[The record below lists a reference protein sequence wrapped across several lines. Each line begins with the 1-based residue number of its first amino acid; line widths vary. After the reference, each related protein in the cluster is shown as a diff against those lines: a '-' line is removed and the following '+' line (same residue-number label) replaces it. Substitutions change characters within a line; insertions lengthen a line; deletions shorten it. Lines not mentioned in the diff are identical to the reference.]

1 MIKQR
6 MYAGNLPLKLLVLYA
21 LVNLNN
27 FGEIIIDAR
36 GKQIEK
42 LLVLIELLR
51 RLTKDLIEVELK
63 YSYMEKEVKSNK
75 LLLNKY
81 ITPVVEARIRK
92 KNEIS
97 MTKTED

>member
-1 MIKQR
+1 MIRKQ
-6 MYAGNLPLKLLVLYA
+6 MYAGKLSIKKLVLYA

-27 FGEIIIDAR
+27 FGEIIVDAR

-51 RLTKDLIEVELK
+51 RLLKDSIEIEIR
-63 YSYMEKEVKSNK
+63 YSYLEKEVKNSK

-81 ITPVVEARIRK
+81 IVPVLEARIRK
-92 KNEIS
+92 KE
-97 MTKTED
+97 